1 MCLFFLLLIG
11 KAIKKLYICLVSKSG
26 DEALFAAESIH
37 NANNQVR
44 AIGNFNFYTKVA
56 PASAWSASMHT
67 INSITIWSIGQS
79 HGQIIRVLN
88 ILEEVSRMLD
98 SIFQKTLVF
107 LGICG

>member
-1 MCLFFLLLIG
+1 MLIG
-11 KAIKKLYICLVSKSG
+11 KAIKKLYICHVSKSG

-37 NANNQVR
+37 NANNQF
-44 AIGNFNFYTKVA
+44 GNFNFYNKVA

-79 HGQIIRVLN
+79 HGQIIKVLN